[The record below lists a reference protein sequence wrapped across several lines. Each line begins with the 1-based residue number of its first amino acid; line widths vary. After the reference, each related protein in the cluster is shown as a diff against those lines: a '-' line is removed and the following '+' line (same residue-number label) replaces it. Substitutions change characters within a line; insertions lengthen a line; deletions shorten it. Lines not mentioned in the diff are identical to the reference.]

1 MQPHLKGKKALS
13 VSRVLGALTLP
24 FEGVPPSF
32 LSHLSGYIWS
42 DCSQCSAH
50 SLSVPQEG
58 EGPKAISSPF
68 KQ

>member
-1 MQPHLKGKKALS
+1 MQPHLKGEKALS
-13 VSRVLGALTLP
+13 VSHVLP
-24 FEGVPPSF
+24 FEDVPPFF
-32 LSHLSGYIWS
+32 LSHLPGCIWS
-42 DCSQCSAH
+42 DCSQCSAY